1 MLDEH
6 YAAHPPATTPIAT
19 FGSEYELE
27 PVAYGLKF
35 AGELSG
41 VSFLQ
46 GDFTSQLQATGVDA
60 TAYAGT
66 LPSRHV
72 AVIILNKDAE
82 QNVKVNLDFGSGRTG
97 AVETKTLHA
106 SALDSR
112 EAHITRFPE
121 TGRLQNGKYAVTV
134 PRATG
139 VCLTLRR

>member
-82 QNVKVNLDFGSGRTG
+82 QNVKVNLDLDRGEPGRW
-97 AVETKTLHA
+97 
-106 SALDSR
+106 
-112 EAHITRFPE
+112 
-121 TGRLQNGKYAVTV
+121 RL
-134 PRATG
+134 RR
-139 VCLTLRR
+139 CTLRRWIAAKLTSRGSRKLDVSRTASTP